1 VTAHSGITF
10 KSFVMRSFM
19 FLLFI
24 LPVFASAQINRSAR
38 EFASEQIREYV
49 AKKLFKD
56 QPYKPG
62 SFGELK
68 ARKEDNP
75 EIAWTIEHKFEIT
88 ETHKD
93 SDNKAAPSKVY
104 KFQFY
109 LDDKMR
115 VLRAESFFL
124 N

>member
-1 VTAHSGITF
+1 
-10 KSFVMRSFM
+10 MRSFL
-19 FLLFI
+19 FLSIL

-38 EFASEQIREYV
+38 EFASEQVQEYIV
-49 AKKLFKD
+49 KKLFKD

-68 ARKEDNP
+68 TRKQNDS

-88 ETHKD
+88 ETHKG
-93 SDNKAAPSKVY
+93 SDNKEAASKSY
-104 KFQFY
+104 KFLFY

-115 VLRAESFFL
+115 VLRADSFFPY
-124 N
+124 

>member
-1 VTAHSGITF
+1 
-10 KSFVMRSFM
+10 MRSIL

-38 EFASEQIREYV
+38 EFASEQVQEYV
-49 AKKLFKD
+49 AKKLFKE

-62 SFGELK
+62 PFGELK
-68 ARKEDNP
+68 ARKDGYS
-75 EIAWTIEHKFEIT
+75 EIAWTIEHKFEIS
-88 ETHKD
+88 ETRKG
-93 SDNKAAPSKVY
+93 SDVKAGPSKLY

-109 LDDKMR
+109 LDDKMK
-115 VLRAESFFL
+115 VLRAESFFQ